1 MSKPI
6 QTAKRSETAP
16 VQSEERSEDGELEL
30 PHELVGQ
37 YVDLGK
43 RHAAG
48 WKKAIGDAIAVL
60 RARQRGKTR

>member
-37 YVDLGK
+37 YVDL
-43 RHAAG
+43 HENM
-48 WKKAIGDAIAVL
+48 L
-60 RARQRGKTR
+60 T